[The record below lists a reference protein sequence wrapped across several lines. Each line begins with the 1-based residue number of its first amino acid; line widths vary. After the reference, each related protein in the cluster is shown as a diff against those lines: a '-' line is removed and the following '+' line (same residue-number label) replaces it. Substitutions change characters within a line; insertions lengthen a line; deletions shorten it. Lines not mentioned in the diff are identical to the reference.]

1 MRREATRINRAIIS
15 SSLALLLPSMQLLLI
30 SLEYAFGTF
39 SGNGVYS
46 LSSVRALRS
55 AGHSVRVVAGAPPGH
70 AAGAGLADDAFAL
83 PLPTW
88 GRLDRHSAHAAFAA
102 AAGSDSALHAWLSA
116 APPPQLV
123 LGVDF
128 TSLGAYRALRLAAPL
143 VYLNWRVYTLTDP
156 EHRALEAEAAAASAA
171 TIALSH
177 VDAAAIRSLLGAT
190 RPVHV
195 VPCPLREE
203 TRALA
208 GADPPAETGRTLL
221 ACVVRLS
228 AEKAPERFVAL
239 VQALA
244 ERGTLQRLGI
254 RPCMVGAARDDF
266 ARDLVARLLA
276 AAPQALVITD
286 FLSPAEL
293 GRRVFAHTALNLHPP
308 LYESFGLTVL
318 EAAAWGAPTL
328 MHAPASEAQGVG
340 AAEVLSAA
348 RGESLALDLALPPPQ
363 LAQLVEAA
371 LADGPALRRVAAKA
385 RAVALAATEAANA
398 AATGAVLAEVLASA
412 AAQRSE
418 L

>member
-1 MRREATRINRAIIS
+1 MH
-15 SSLALLLPSMQLLLI
+15 LLLI
-30 SLEYAFGTF
+30 TLEYAFGTF

-46 LSSVRALRS
+46 VSSVRALRA

-102 AAGSDSALHAWLSA
+102 AVGSDATLHAWLAA

-128 TSLGAYRALRLAAPL
+128 TSLGAYRALRHALAAPL
-143 VYLNWRVYTLTDP
+143 VYLNWRVYTLTDA
-156 EHRALEAEAAAASAA
+156 EHAPLEAEAAAASAA

-177 VDAAAIRSLLGAT
+177 VDAAAIRGLLGAT
-190 RPVHV
+190 QPVHV

-208 GADPPAETGRTLL
+208 GAEPSPEAGRTLL
-221 ACVVRLS
+221 SCVVRLS

-239 VQALA
+239 VEALA
-244 ERGTLQRLGI
+244 ERGALARLGI
-254 RPCMVGAARDDF
+254 TPCMVGAARDDF
-266 ARDLVARLLA
+266 ARDLVARLLT
-276 AAPQALVITD
+276 AAPQALVISD

-293 GRRVFAHTALNLHPP
+293 GRRVFSRTALNIHPP

-348 RGESLALDLALPPPQ
+348 RGESIALDLALPPQQ
-363 LAQLVEAA
+363 LAHLVEAT
-371 LADGPALRRVAAKA
+371 LTDGPALRRVAAAA

-412 AAQRSE
+412 SAQHSE